1 MILVGIVAPASA
13 LGATSRADL
22 QVAYQNALRQAI
34 ALLTQEVSQL
44 EAQLATL
51 VAPSI
56 PTALPAAA
64 GPSLTLVEPSSTS
77 SESSSTPTSSAALV
91 ATTTPTGT
99 ASGGAF
105 GVSGSPFTQTAK
117 MPLQKIGTVTVGAS
131 SAGPIELSSLK
142 LTFSGNGYTAGSSTF
157 LNTVSLK
164 DPNAIDVNASFG
176 AVEAK
181 DANAGTIAWVFP
193 VSAGSAPVVSSGQ
206 QLVLQLWA
214 ATNVIPGVPGTSESL
229 SVTVQNP
236 GDLTFYDGA
245 DTAAVAA
252 GSIPLS
258 QTEVPLTVSSLSWGV
273 GM

>member
-22 QVAYQNALRQAI
+22 QAAYQSALQQAI

-51 VAPSI
+51 SAVPSVATS
-56 PTALPAAA
+56 LPAAA
-64 GPSLTLVEPSSTS
+64 GPSLTLVAPTSTANM
-77 SESSSTPTSSAALV
+77 SSSTPTSSA
-91 ATTTPTGT
+91 TTAPTGT
-99 ASGGAF
+99 VSVAAF
-105 GVSGSPFTQTAK
+105 GISGSSLMQTAK
-117 MPLQKIGTVTVGAS
+117 MPLQKIGTITVGAS

-142 LTFSGNGYTAGSSTF
+142 LTFSGNGYAAGSSTF
-157 LNTVSLK
+157 LDTVSLK
-164 DPNAIDVNASFG
+164 DPNATDVDVSFG
-176 AVEAK
+176 ALETK

-214 ATNVIPGVPGTSESL
+214 ATNVIPGAPGTSESL
-229 SVTVQNP
+229 SVAVQNS

-245 DTAAVAA
+245 DVAAVAA